1 MFVFGV
7 LLNLF
12 GLLLLGFQ
20 EEAHLQLSQRKLAL
34 GVLLILLGI
43 HRFLK
48 VNEFASLMSPQIDV
62 AVAQLFLRL
71 HRHDFDFD
79 VIIALRI
86 LELAKILEVRV
97 ALF

>member
-1 MFVFGV
+1 M
-7 LLNLF
+7 
-12 GLLLLGFQ
+12 
-20 EEAHLQLSQRKLAL
+20 SQRKLAL

-71 HRHDFDFD
+71 RRHDFDFD